1 VGKPRPHGGSSSRSA
16 YRELIIGRI
25 NKLSQ
30 LQASIRLSSLDM
42 ASGSLED
49 TDCADRQISGG
60 RRACIHGND
69 CEFLHEV
76 TSNSVSI
83 CYFDRVRP
91 LNMKIRPVL
100 RLHRKPYRLS
110 HPIMLPKI
118 PYSTAMVDK
127 TRLTGGKDGNA
138 IRTVKKINRTCR
150 AWEAGNCKWGD
161 KCKFQHEIL
170 VRPTGVS
177 FFLNQ

>member
-1 VGKPRPHGGSSSRSA
+1 MKGSECESEGLSVWYLPSISPHRTVGKPRLHGGSSSRSA

-49 TDCADRQISGG
+49 TDRADRQISGG

-83 CYFDRVRP
+83 CYFDCVRP
-91 LNMKIRPVL
+91 LNMKIRPVS

-110 HPIMLPKI
+110 QLCCLKYHIALP
-118 PYSTAMVDK
+118 
-127 TRLTGGKDGNA
+127 
-138 IRTVKKINRTCR
+138 
-150 AWEAGNCKWGD
+150 W
-161 KCKFQHEIL
+161 
-170 VRPTGVS
+170 
-177 FFLNQ
+177 